1 MAGYCTS
8 VQLYFNEPQVS
19 ETQHKSAISPSYTSN
34 NRFIIY
40 YSDLAA
46 PRR

>member
-1 MAGYCTS
+1 MSRRQAKI
-8 VQLYFNEPQVS
+8 
-19 ETQHKSAISPSYTSN
+19 QHKSAIYPAILASHTSN

-46 PRR
+46 PSPRQ